1 MSEYR
6 WSSFPMLTVLYLK
19 LRFSYFFLQEKRE
32 QQASSAI
39 KREAKRLKAYKP
51 PKEDAVKKDEPE
63 KKKVKSDLNLDTL
76 KAKVKAAS
84 TGKRDKKK
92 KVK

>member
-1 MSEYR
+1 
-6 WSSFPMLTVLYLK
+6 MLTVLYLK